1 MANENTFQLNIEA
14 RQKTF
19 DVSFFVTTYYFS
31 YKPRFEARWENYP
44 FSQIFL
50 ILDGNGTY
58 TTENGTYP
66 FSKGMMLY
74 RPAGKSSIYHW
85 ESKNARLG
93 LISFVCQSKAMETF
107 GEEPLLLYEEEI
119 ESLLDLI
126 KTSARVCCDPLD
138 NKGNFAG
145 MRFREGTPDV
155 VLDFIASSLERF
167 LSMVYCRLKNINLLQ
182 DESQKVNRYIDES
195 RLVEEIKKYL
205 NTHITEQLTISD
217 ICAHFGISQTTAMK
231 KFRRESNQGIMEY
244 FAEQKILEA
253 ELRIRKTSQSFAEIA
268 EGLGFSSAN
277 YFSRVFKAKTGMT
290 PTEYSTYASKRS
302 ASAEV

>member
-1 MANENTFQLNIEA
+1 MANENIFQLNMEE
-14 RQKTF
+14 RKKTF

-31 YKPRFEARWENYP
+31 CKPRFEEQWENYP

-58 TTENGTYP
+58 TTENGSYP
-66 FSKGMMLY
+66 FSAGMMLY

-93 LISFVCQSKAMETF
+93 LISFVCHSEAMATF
-107 GEEPLLLYEEEI
+107 GEAPIRLCEEEI
-119 ESLLDLI
+119 ASLLDLI
-126 KTSARVCCDPLD
+126 KTSSRVCCDPLD
-138 NKGNFAG
+138 SKGNFAG

-167 LSMVYCRLKNINLLQ
+167 LSMLYCRLRGIKLLL
-182 DESQKVNRYIDES
+182 DESQKVNKYIDES
-195 RLVEEIKKYL
+195 RLVEEIKNYL
-205 NTHITEQLTISD
+205 NEHITEQLTISD

-244 FAEQKILEA
+244 FTERKILEA
-253 ELRIRKTSQSFAEIA
+253 KQQIGKTSQSFAEIA
-268 EGLGFSSAN
+268 EALGFSSAN

-290 PTEYSTYASKRS
+290 PTEYSKYASKRN
-302 ASAEV
+302 ASAGV

>member
-1 MANENTFQLNIEA
+1 MAHENTFQLNMEA
-14 RQKTF
+14 RKKTF

-31 YKPRFEARWENYP
+31 YKPKFEEQWENYP

-58 TTENGTYP
+58 TTENGSYP
-66 FSKGMMLY
+66 FSAGMMLY

-93 LISFVCQSKAMETF
+93 LISFVCNSVAMDAF
-107 GEEPLLLYEEEI
+107 GEAPVRLCEEEI
-119 ESLLDLI
+119 ASLLDLI

-138 NKGNFAG
+138 SKGNFAG

-167 LSMVYCRLKNINLLQ
+167 LSMLYCRLMNISLLL
-182 DESQKVNRYIDES
+182 DESQKVNQYLDES
-195 RLVEEIKKYL
+195 RLVDAIKTYL
-205 NTHITEQLTISD
+205 NDHITEQLTIAD
-217 ICAHFGISQTTAMK
+217 ICAHFGISQTTVMK

-244 FAEQKILEA
+244 FTERKILEA
-253 ELRIRKTSQSFAEIA
+253 KQRIRKTSKSFAQIGE
-268 EGLGFSSAN
+268 ELGFASAN

-290 PTEYSTYASKRS
+290 PTEYSKYASKRS
-302 ASAEV
+302 ASTEV